1 MTPRAVLHHFDT
13 FCIVF
18 LVFVCTIIAALAFWT
33 CKSNSFTHS
42 LHLTQLSLAH
52 GHCNMLIEY
61 IISPYCSQQIPLKK
75 AGASQQND
83 YITLLFILQLNFIF
97 YFITVSFVFDR
108 LFYFIMPFPF
118 FRFRQ
123 NKEAVTDRFRFLL
136 QLFYCI
142 CLAVFA
148 QIILLSLLRRLR
160 LLFFRLHGL
169 RISGLLPSQSG

>member
-97 YFITVSFVFDR
+97 YFITFITVSFVFDR
-108 LFYFIMPFPF
+108 SFYFIMPFLFSFPSKQKSCNRSLSF
-118 FRFRQ
+118 S
-123 NKEAVTDRFRFLL
+123 VTASF
-136 QLFYCI
+136 I
-142 CLAVFA
+142 V
-148 QIILLSLLRRLR
+148 SV
-160 LLFFRLHGL
+160 
-169 RISGLLPSQSG
+169 

>member
-97 YFITVSFVFDR
+97 YFITVITVSFVFDR
-108 LFYFIMPFPF
+108 SFYFIMPFPF
-118 FRFRQ
+118 FPVPAKQKSCNRSLSFS
-123 NKEAVTDRFRFLL
+123 VTASF
-136 QLFYCI
+136 I
-142 CLAVFA
+142 V
-148 QIILLSLLRRLR
+148 SV
-160 LLFFRLHGL
+160 
-169 RISGLLPSQSG
+169 

>member
-1 MTPRAVLHHFDT
+1 MFMTPRAVLHHFDT

-108 LFYFIMPFPF
+108 SFYFIMPFPLF
-118 FRFRQ
+118 HVPAKQKSCNRSLSFS
-123 NKEAVTDRFRFLL
+123 VTASF
-136 QLFYCI
+136 I
-142 CLAVFA
+142 V
-148 QIILLSLLRRLR
+148 SV
-160 LLFFRLHGL
+160 
-169 RISGLLPSQSG
+169 

>member
-1 MTPRAVLHHFDT
+1 MFMTPRAVLHHFDT

-97 YFITVSFVFDR
+97 YFITFITVSFVFDR
-108 LFYFIMPFPF
+108 SFYFIMPFPF
-118 FRFRQ
+118 SFPAKQKSCNRSLSFS
-123 NKEAVTDRFRFLL
+123 VTASF
-136 QLFYCI
+136 I
-142 CLAVFA
+142 V
-148 QIILLSLLRRLR
+148 SV
-160 LLFFRLHGL
+160 
-169 RISGLLPSQSG
+169 